1 MKSSLVAAF
10 LLAISLSA
18 YSLPQASAQGRSEEW
33 LSEVGNSNVVDS
45 FGGYHG
51 RGKCADDCDCYTS
64 PTWTFGADAV
74 FMQRGRPDSLVLM
87 QDAAAPARN
96 LNADAFGF
104 DFTTGWDVSLE
115 RNTINGG
122 LEARLL
128 SIDGWNSATT
138 AMVGPPPTLVR
149 INNFVPFFLPGV
161 TSVNATYNSELLS
174 AELNLRRRLTD
185 RINLLGGFRYLELD
199 EHFHA
204 TLNAAVLPST
214 YDTATQNRLY
224 GGQLGADATLWCG
237 DRLTVEGLLKA
248 GIFHNIAGQ
257 NTILDTG
264 VVVVNAADDDD
275 RVAFLG
281 ELAFT
286 ANYCLTDTLSLRAGY
301 DLLWV
306 ETVALAAD
314 QIPATNFFTGGGIA
328 ADGGAFYHGAFVGL
342 EYRR

>member
-1 MKSSLVAAF
+1 
-10 LLAISLSA
+10 
-18 YSLPQASAQGRSEEW
+18 
-33 LSEVGNSNVVDS
+33 
-45 FGGYHG
+45 
-51 RGKCADDCDCYTS
+51 
-64 PTWTFGADAV
+64 
-74 FMQRGRPDSLVLM
+74 
-87 QDAAAPARN
+87 
-96 LNADAFGF
+96 
-104 DFTTGWDVSLE
+104 
-115 RNTINGG
+115 
-122 LEARLL
+122 
-128 SIDGWNSATT
+128 
-138 AMVGPPPTLVR
+138 
-149 INNFVPFFLPGV
+149 
-161 TSVNATYNSELLS
+161 
-174 AELNLRRRLTD
+174 
-185 RINLLGGFRYLELD
+185 
-199 EHFHA
+199 
-204 TLNAAVLPST
+204 
-214 YDTATQNRLY
+214 LY

-248 GIFHNIAGQ
+248 GIFHNSAGQ

-275 RVAFLG
+275 RTAFLG